1 MRRCLSTEI
10 MSPTLNPPLQYI
22 RRCGGAAA
30 VIVIMRQLTLKNAH
44 AYHDPDI
51 PGVVFMIEK
60 AEDAEGAEAAEGEKR
75 AVAYLQRGDPTRA
88 LDLDCGRVLSLYRRG
103 RRGVVAMNILSVA
116 IHTRRADLILAIE
129 EQDA

>member
-1 MRRCLSTEI
+1 
-10 MSPTLNPPLQYI
+10 MSPTLSPLPQYI
-22 RRCGGAAA
+22 RRRGGAAKA
-30 VIVIMRQLTLKNAH
+30 IVIMRQLTLKNAH

-60 AEDAEGAEAAEGEKR
+60 AEGAEGAKEEKR